1 MAQSLPITGIHLHP
15 APLFTVD
22 ELLAMPALKVIEVN
36 LDVNGPPLERLI
48 PQFQRILQR
57 KNLAIWG
64 EFSRD
69 DFVLLRD
76 SLPSAGLAVQIMAP
90 TAAQVQASIADLHSA
105 YARRQRASRHS
116 LTEADLR

>member
-1 MAQSLPITGIHLHP
+1 
-15 APLFTVD
+15 VD
-22 ELLAMPALKVIEVN
+22 DLLAMPALKVVEVN
-36 LDVNGPPLERLI
+36 LDVNGPPLARLI

-69 DFVLLRD
+69 DFALLRD

-90 TAAQVQASIADLHSA
+90 SAAQVQASIADLHSA
-105 YARRQRASRHS
+105 YARRERAARPS
-116 LTEADLR
+116 LTEADPR